1 MWFRSTSIIW
11 KSVRNADLQT
21 HIAVCRSTTKGMN
34 PRDLMVSK
42 RKYVEQEYTADFG
55 LLNYKVDFHCQSL
68 IYWLLIFLFLA
79 TSCSTWDPS
88 FPTRDLSDPSSLQW
102 KLGVLTTGQLG
113 KSYWFLNFM
122 TEFKKMKVVKWPF
135 SHTIKFFTQQRIM
148 IINFFIR
155 FSSQVLKR
163 EKKNASGKEST
174 CQCRRCR
181 FDSQVRKIP
190 WRRKWQPTP
199 VFLPGKSHGQR
210 SLVGFTPWGHKR
222 VGHDLAT
229 EQQISL
235 VSYIIFIELFHLS
248 VLLHKKG
255 MIRKS
260 SPRIA
265 TTPEVIVKIKW
276 INIYEVFRMGP
287 GTH

>member
-88 FPTRDLSDPSSLQW
+88 FPTRDLSDPSSLQL

-163 EKKNASGKEST
+163 EKKMQVVKNLPANAGDAGLIPRSGRSPEEGNGNPLQYSCLGNPMDREAWWASLHGVTKESDMT
-174 CQCRRCR
+174 
-181 FDSQVRKIP
+181 
-190 WRRKWQPTP
+190 
-199 VFLPGKSHGQR
+199 
-210 SLVGFTPWGHKR
+210 
-222 VGHDLAT
+222 
-229 EQQISL
+229 
-235 VSYIIFIELFHLS
+235 
-248 VLLHKKG
+248 
-255 MIRKS
+255 
-260 SPRIA
+260 
-265 TTPEVIVKIKW
+265 
-276 INIYEVFRMGP
+276 
-287 GTH
+287 